1 MESVGSRTGRL
12 ASVSRELYEVEGAPG
27 PSLLGTGEGGETD
40 WQLGIHS
47 TTATYDALGRMVEIG
62 SGRTYTQFAYR
73 PDGVLLALYSSEPV
87 KTTIPLP
94 GGSTAIYNSTGL
106 DYIRHT
112 DWLGSSRLATT
123 WNHTVYS
130 KEAYAP
136 FGETYNEAGTPDRS
150 FTGQDQDV
158 VTGSAGT
165 GIYDFLFRKY
175 DPSAGRWLSPDPYGW
190 GAVDLTAPQS
200 LNRYAYVMNN
210 ALSYVDPLGYK
221 LCQTIAV
228 NAKGSESGFDPTWC
242 GYYYYQNWGEGG
254 GGGSGGGSGGRGGGG
269 GGGRGGA
276 SSSGSNSNFDPTD
289 PGYQLAVA
297 FQQNGTYT
305 ITDWRF
311 IPSFYG
317 ASLAGAGALV
327 AAPAVGAAAS
337 SGASYIANASGMLG
351 PAAGRIFWSAI
362 GATRAAEWAEE
373 RGYVSL
379 ETTPLG
385 GFANWAQNF
394 LPQTSTTGAIWNWL
408 SSAYAN
414 GAQGSVLYLQGSRL
428 GDMWLNTELPILTQN
443 GNPVGT
449 ILIR

>member
-1 MESVGSRTGRL
+1 
-12 ASVSRELYEVEGAPG
+12 
-27 PSLLGTGEGGETD
+27 
-40 WQLGIHS
+40 LGIHS

-269 GGGRGGA
+269 GGGPRGGA

-351 PAAGRIFWSAI
+351 PAAGRIF
-362 GATRAAEWAEE
+362 
-373 RGYVSL
+373 
-379 ETTPLG
+379 
-385 GFANWAQNF
+385 
-394 LPQTSTTGAIWNWL
+394 
-408 SSAYAN
+408 
-414 GAQGSVLYLQGSRL
+414 
-428 GDMWLNTELPILTQN
+428 
-443 GNPVGT
+443 
-449 ILIR
+449 